1 MVAHSFSIRSSSW
14 RQSGS
19 PTPSPSIQF
28 SRAITAYLM
37 RNLSPDSIALSTA
50 SSLACMSSSACA
62 SALKAGAINT
72 LLLKHIFLRII
83 MMLRFIYVYSLI
95 SNVYSV
101 ASLLRSTL
109 NIIFYVFTVF
119 ALLSLATIGWKLT
132 LDNQLTMVVDAL
144 WPVETVIWSGLLILM
159 SVKTVGE
166 AIQLR
171 KMIKQ

>member
-1 MVAHSFSIRSSSW
+1 
-14 RQSGS
+14 
-19 PTPSPSIQF
+19 
-28 SRAITAYLM
+28 L
-37 RNLSPDSIALSTA
+37 N
-50 SSLACMSSSACA
+50 
-62 SALKAGAINT
+62 AGAINT
-72 LLLKHIFLRII
+72 LLLKQLILRVIVE
-83 MMLRFIYVYSLI
+83 LRFIYVYSLV
-95 SNVYSV
+95 SNDYSV

-109 NIIFYVFTVF
+109 NIIFYVFMVF

-171 KMIKQ
+171 RILKQ